1 MTSLQPKPPGT
12 GSAATAPSTNSGET
26 AVASANGGETSATMG
41 LKLRQLRRARGE
53 PLESVASGT
62 GLSSSF
68 ISLVESGR
76 SDISFGRLVRLLDYY
91 GVGLAELLPKPETA
105 SADVVHESERPHL
118 YSQSEGIEM
127 FLLTR
132 DTVRAMMILLA
143 NYDVGG
149 STQEFTSHE
158 GEEFILV
165 LSGSIELKL
174 SGHET
179 RLLTR
184 GDSVYFDA
192 SVPHFLRNPGKVRTQ
207 LLAAITPPTW

>member
-1 MTSLQPKPPGT
+1 
-12 GSAATAPSTNSGET
+12 
-26 AVASANGGETSATMG
+26 MG

-53 PLESVASGT
+53 SLESVASGT

-105 SADVVHESERPHL
+105 SADVVRESERPHL

-165 LSGSIELKL
+165 LSGTS
-174 SGHET
+174 SWSCPDMS
-179 RLLTR
+179 R
-184 GDSVYFDA
+184 GF
-192 SVPHFLRNPGKVRTQ
+192 
-207 LLAAITPPTW
+207 